1 MLVKDLLAQALID
14 MDQAEEVLDRVI
26 SLVNRE
32 TSYQLINPK
41 YRLEGKLGRIRSLL
55 EQYNL
60 LNKEIKDN

>member
-41 YRLEGKLGRIRSLL
+41 YRLEGKLGCICSLL
-55 EQYNL
+55 
-60 LNKEIKDN
+60 